1 MSDVAKEIGLLLTS
15 LTQQG
20 KLAFA
25 YSVVV
30 RMQPQYQVFYD
41 REGWGDPAVIKASLR
56 AIHDNLVGT
65 RSITH
70 IDLLLDQLEAVIPD
84 LDEHES
90 YLASYA
96 MDAGCA
102 IHSALEYLLKSQDE
116 QIINVA
122 ILGRDTVDMYVQE
135 LRDLSPND
143 PALEEKIATDL
154 YMVNEVGRQLS
165 SLQRLQGVTDLDE
178 KLLDELAAGKMID
191 IDLLP
196 S

>member
-1 MSDVAKEIGLLLTS
+1 MI
-15 LTQQG
+15 Q
-20 KLAFA
+20 
-25 YSVVV
+25 
-30 RMQPQYQVFYD
+30 
-41 REGWGDPAVIKASLR
+41 ASLS

-65 RSITH
+65 RSITN

-84 LDEHES
+84 LDKHES

-102 IHSALEYLLKSQDE
+102 IHSALEYLVKSQDE

-122 ILGRDTVDMYVQE
+122 IFGRDTVDMYVQE
-135 LRDLSPND
+135 LHDLSPND
-143 PALEEKIATDL
+143 PALEEKIAANP
-154 YMVNEVGRQLS
+154 YMVNELRRQFT
-165 SLQRLQGVTDLDE
+165 SLRRLQGVTVMDE
-178 KLLDELAAGKMID
+178 KLLNELAAGRIID

>member
-1 MSDVAKEIGLLLTS
+1 
-15 LTQQG
+15 
-20 KLAFA
+20 
-25 YSVVV
+25 
-30 RMQPQYQVFYD
+30 
-41 REGWGDPAVIKASLR
+41 VIKASLS

-65 RSITH
+65 RSITD
-70 IDLLLDQLEAVIPD
+70 IGLLLDQLEAVIPD

-122 ILGRDTVDMYVQE
+122 IFGRDTVDMYVQE
-135 LRDLSPND
+135 LHDLSPND
-143 PALEEKIATDL
+143 PALEEKIATDS
-154 YMVNEVGRQLS
+154 YMVNEVRRQLT
-165 SLQRLQGVTDLDE
+165 SLQRLQRVAVVDE
-178 KLLDELAAGKMID
+178 KLLNELAAGKMID
-191 IDLLP
+191 IDSLP